1 MKPLFYTIILLF
13 SAQFS
18 SAQELFVFT
27 EPASNMPAKSLGFR
41 NMTMIGTGGS
51 NNQTNV
57 HIMPEVMVGFNNKWM
72 AHVQGFLSNVNNK
85 FVAEGFSS
93 YVKYRFLSNDEVHE
107 HFRMAAF
114 ARASYNNALVHQ
126 DEIETMGHNSG
137 FETGIIATQL
147 LHKTALSTSVSFER
161 AIYNNID
168 PKDAGQ
174 PNSAINYTFSF
185 GQLLLPKVYS
195 NYQQTNVNFMVEL
208 LGQRL
213 INSHKS
219 YLDIGPSVQFIFNS
233 VTRLD
238 FGFRTPIYSNM
249 ERTSTNLYL
258 IKVEHNLFNVLKRK
272 KK

>member
-1 MKPLFYTIILLF
+1 MKQFLYTVALIL
-13 SAQFS
+13 SIQYT

-41 NMTMIGTGGS
+41 GMSMIGTGGS
-51 NNQTNV
+51 NNQTNI
-57 HIMPEVMVGFNNKWM
+57 HLMPEVMVGFNNKWM
-72 AHVQGFLSNVNNK
+72 AHAQGFFSNVNNK
-85 FVAEGFSS
+85 FVAEGLSG
-93 YVKYRFLSNDEVHE
+93 YVKFRFLSNDEVHQ

-114 ARASYNNALVHQ
+114 VRASYNNALVHQ

-147 LHKTALSTSVSFER
+147 LHKTALSSSISFEK
-161 AIYNNID
+161 AVFTNID

-174 PNSAINYTFSF
+174 PNSAINYTLSF
-185 GQLLLPKVYS
+185 GQLLLPKVYTS
-195 NYQQTNVNFMVEL
+195 YQQTNFNFMVEL
-208 LGQRL
+208 LGQSL
-213 INSHKS
+213 INSQKH
-219 YLDIGPSVQFIFNS
+219 YIDFAPSLQLIFNS

-249 ERTSTNLYL
+249 ERTSTNLYV